1 MADLWDLVIQG
12 CLETTAISPGRIP
25 CVVWEPTSFQEG
37 RWRCEVWGLQK
48 GVGRLYNSSEYIKG
62 RFKVD

>member
-48 GVGRLYNSSEYIKG
+48 GVGRL
-62 RFKVD
+62 